1 MIGILIDAI
10 WGTRDGWEVRFE
22 SSMDV
27 KEDSGDVVFC

>member
-1 MIGILIDAI
+1 MDAI
-10 WGTRDGWEVRFE
+10 WGTREGCEVRFE